1 MHFKSAEHPVIN
13 SASVSELNLAQDDDI
28 KDSYRLIVNSE
39 YIVCNLHG
47 NASKW
52 FRFPIKPRLEKWTWI
67 YRKPCMSERTCRK
80 IVKIEAFIE
89 FFQFPKLMK
98 IVKLRNII
106 YLRTFFFPINKIG
119 LISKPKSILINL
131 EDFTRVGNLIFE
143 NSKYSRKTK
152 IFN

>member
-1 MHFKSAEHPVIN
+1 MEMHPSDLDFPLNRGSKNELEFIANH
-13 SASVSELNLAQDDDI
+13 AS
-28 KDSYRLIVNSE
+28 
-39 YIVCNLHG
+39 
-47 NASKW
+47 
-52 FRFPIKPRLEKWTWI
+52 
-67 YRKPCMSERTCRK
+67 RTCRK

-106 YLRTFFFPINKIG
+106 YVRTFFFPINKIG